1 MGNWLSL
8 ALCNIHM
15 QFYKSRLA
23 HSILPGN
30 RLWFR
35 YVDDSFSIRK
45 DHLDIGLT
53 LTLLK
58 GLVPSIQFA
67 AEKEEKKTTDF
78 WDVKVISNNNIL
90 R

>member
-1 MGNWLSL
+1 M
-8 ALCNIHM
+8 
-15 QFYKSRLA
+15 
-23 HSILPGN
+23 
-30 RLWFR
+30 
-35 YVDDSFSIRK
+35 
-45 DHLDIGLT
+45 DIGLT